1 MPARQGADAVYP
13 NLLMLFRVVV
23 ASLVA
28 GAVLEQFG
36 DSVEQ
41 LIHKFGLSTE
51 MLEDYARRGFAWA

>member
-1 MPARQGADAVYP
+1 MPARQGAYAVYP

-28 GAVLEQFG
+28 RAVLEQFG

>member
-1 MPARQGADAVYP
+1 VYP

-28 GAVLEQFG
+28 RAVLEQFG